1 MVNHVVG
8 GEYFLWVFVSVIG
21 VLQLAAAFARLKGVL
36 FFESRVL
43 TFLFSFLAIGLS
55 FGFFFG
61 WDNRLDTTMR
71 QVGLEGSQQLLYLFL
86 GTLAGGVFTLI
97 VSSLLKA
104 YQWRG
109 RSKEGRSGQGVD
121 ALKEM
126 SYFEAIKQNFKAK
139 EKELDASGRR
149 EDTSLD

>member
-1 MVNHVVG
+1 MNHVVG
-8 GEYFLWVFVSVIG
+8 WEYFLWVFVSVIG
-21 VLQLAAAFARLKGVL
+21 VLQLAATFAQLKGLL

-71 QVGLEGSQQLLYLFL
+71 RVGLEGSQQLLYLFL
-86 GTLAGGVFTLI
+86 GTLAGGIFTLT

-104 YQWRG
+104 YQWRE
-109 RSKEGRSGQGVD
+109 RSTEKRSGQGVD

-126 SYFEAIKQNFKAK
+126 SYFEAIKQSFKAK
-139 EKELDASGRR
+139 ETKIDEYSRR

>member
-1 MVNHVVG
+1 MNHVVG
-8 GEYFLWVFVSVIG
+8 WEYFLWVFVSVIG
-21 VLQLAAAFARLKGVL
+21 VLQLAATFAQLKGLL

-71 QVGLEGSQQLLYLFL
+71 RVGLEGSQQLLYLFL
-86 GTLAGGVFTLI
+86 GTLAGGIFTLT

-104 YQWRG
+104 YQWRE
-109 RSKEGRSGQGVD
+109 RSTEKRSGQGVD

-126 SYFEAIKQNFKAK
+126 SYFEAIKQSFKAK
-139 EKELDASGRR
+139 EKNLDASDR
-149 EDTSLD
+149 

>member
-1 MVNHVVG
+1 MADHVVPW
-8 GEYFLWVFVSVIG
+8 EYFLWAFVSVIG
-21 VLQLAAAFARLKGVL
+21 VLQLAATFARLKGVL
-36 FFESRVL
+36 FFESRVI
-43 TFLFSFLAIGLS
+43 TFIFSFLAIGLS

-71 QVGLEGSQQLLYLFL
+71 RIGLEGGGQLCYFFL
-86 GTLAGGVFTLI
+86 ATLAGGVFTLI
-97 VSSLLKA
+97 VSSLIKA

-109 RSKEGRSGQGVD
+109 RSTERKSGQGVD

-126 SYFEAIKQNFKAK
+126 SYFEAIKQSFKAK
-139 EKELDASGRR
+139 ETRIDECSRR

>member
-1 MVNHVVG
+1 MPDHVVPW
-8 GEYFLWVFVSVIG
+8 EYFLWVFVSVIG
-21 VLQLAAAFARLKGVL
+21 VLQLAATFARLKGVL
-36 FFESRVL
+36 FFENRAI
-43 TFLFSFLAIGLS
+43 TFIFSFLAIGLS

-71 QVGLEGSQQLLYLFL
+71 RVGLEGSGQLCYLFL

-104 YQWRG
+104 YQWRE
-109 RSKEGRSGQGVD
+109 RSTERKSGQGVD

-139 EKELDASGRR
+139 EKK
-149 EDTSLD
+149 

>member
-1 MVNHVVG
+1 MMNHVVG
-8 GEYFLWVFVSVIG
+8 WEYFLWVFVSVIG
-21 VLQLAAAFARLKGVL
+21 VLQLAVTFARLKGVL

-71 QVGLEGSQQLLYLFL
+71 RVGLEGSQQLLYLFL
-86 GTLAGGVFTLI
+86 GILAGGVFTLT

-109 RSKEGRSGQGVD
+109 RSTEKRSGQGVD

-126 SYFEAIKQNFKAK
+126 SYFEAIKQSFKAK
-139 EKELDASGRR
+139 EKK
-149 EDTSLD
+149 